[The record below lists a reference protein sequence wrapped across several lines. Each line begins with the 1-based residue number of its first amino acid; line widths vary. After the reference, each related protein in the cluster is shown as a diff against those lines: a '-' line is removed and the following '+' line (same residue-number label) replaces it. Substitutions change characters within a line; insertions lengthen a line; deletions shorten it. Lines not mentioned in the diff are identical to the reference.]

1 MDDYLA
7 YYVYNNNNNDNE
19 NNNIDNMNNDND
31 PPSNNSEKISAIFI
45 LSVAICLIIIDL
57 LSLYYSY
64 DYILY
69 SSKKYPFETF
79 DKCIKYQSITEIFF
93 TFFAF
98 MAAVS
103 VGIMAIGVLVG
114 YELFFEK
121 FLVTFFNL
129 NYYIFGLLLFTS
141 SLLGLY
147 NYNRVCYD
155 CIKKNPDNSEFNIS
169 TMICLIFI
177 SIIGGGCIF
186 IFSSSDSFEY
196 VCNCI
201 RFNKDG
207 NYFLGRAF
215 WKYALARNNERQNA
229 HERSD

>member
-7 YYVYNNNNNDNE
+7 YNIYNNNNDN
-19 NNNIDNMNNDND
+19 ILDVINNDNEH
-31 PPSNNSEKISAIFI
+31 PSNNSEKISAIFI
-45 LSVAICLIIIDL
+45 LSVAISLVLLDL
-57 LSLYYSY
+57 FTLYNSY
-64 DYILY
+64 DYLLY
-69 SSKKYPFETF
+69 SAKKYSFETF

-103 VGIMAIGVLVG
+103 VGIMALGVLIG

-141 SLLGLY
+141 SLMGLY

-155 CIKKNPDNSEFNIS
+155 CIKKNPKENELNIS

-177 SIIGGGCIF
+177 AIIGGGCIF
-186 IFSSSDSFEY
+186 IFSSSDSFDY

-201 RFNKDG
+201 RFNKNG
-207 NYFLGRAF
+207 NYFLGKAF

-229 HERSD
+229 HERND